1 MENNSYFFIFLGIL
15 GAILGSF
22 FASLADRICEKKPLF
37 KGRSFCFS
45 CGEKLHFIH
54 LVPIFSYIFLRGK
67 CAFCKSKIPFLAF
80 FSEILGV
87 VFVFLAFFWGENF
100 KDFVLLSAFLFVFF
114 LLSLIDFRLKLA
126 PSLALWIAFFIALVL
141 KFDPDE
147 FLYFFVFEDFKEGF
161 LRDALLFAGFIF
173 LLKSFLQSL
182 RNFQK
187 KELEENLGDG
197 DIIILAAIAG
207 AFGLK
212 FAFLTLFFASFL
224 ALPFF
229 LLAYKNGQKELGFLP
244 FIFIAFLLQFSFL
257 TLKENL

>member
-1 MENNSYFFIFLGIL
+1 MENNPYFFIFIGIL

-45 CGEKLHFIH
+45 CGEKLHLIH
-54 LVPIFSYIFLRGK
+54 LVPIFSYLFLGGK
-67 CAFCKSKIPFLAF
+67 CAFCKAKIPFLAF
-80 FSEILGV
+80 LSEILGV
-87 VFVFLAFFWGENF
+87 VFIFLAFFNGENL
-100 KDFVLLSAFLFVFF
+100 KDFVLLTIFLFVFF
-114 LLSLIDFRLKLA
+114 LLSLIDFRLRLA
-126 PSLALWIAFFIALVL
+126 PSLALWIAFFLAFALNFNDDL
-141 KFDPDE
+141 
-147 FLYFFVFEDFKEGF
+147 LYFFIFEDFKEGF

-197 DIIILAAIAG
+197 DIIILAAVAG

-212 FAFLTLFFASFL
+212 MAFLTLFFASFL

-229 LLAYKNGQKELGFLP
+229 ILAYKNGQKELGFLP
-244 FIFIAFLLQFSFL
+244 FIFTAFLLQFSFL
-257 TLKENL
+257 TLKENW